1 MRKSVNRLVNY
12 GVATICAALFLSLL
26 FSCGK
31 TDRVPA
37 GILDKGQM
45 VSVLSELYISE
56 QKISTLG
63 VKRDSLKEMFSVM
76 KDSIFEKTGVSDSVF
91 RKSMNYYMEDPL
103 VLEGIY
109 AVLIDS
115 LNLREQRV
123 LSGEEKK

>member
-1 MRKSVNRLVNY
+1 MNY
-12 GVATICAALFLSLL
+12 GVATICAVLLLSLL

-31 TDRVPA
+31 NDRIPA

-63 VKRDSLKEMFSVM
+63 VKRDSLKEIFSVM

>member
-1 MRKSVNRLVNY
+1 MNRLVNY

-31 TDRVPA
+31 NDRVPA

-63 VKRDSLKEMFSVM
+63 VKRDSLKEIFSVM